1 MTEQAKANIHRSN
14 TTDEGHTGAS
24 SLSALGDLDHIPDD
38 PEYIFDVIMIMEDMK
53 RNNRSRKEDSKTK
66 ILKDITLE
74 DVHITVGEAK
84 LMSMIEMVPEVIVNL
99 TDYITKTTEHVQLL
113 EDTEYGKAID
123 NELEFNKLKSEKT
136 TADATNILLST
147 IKPGN
152 L

>member
-99 TDYITKTTEHVQLL
+99 TDYITKTTEHVQFL